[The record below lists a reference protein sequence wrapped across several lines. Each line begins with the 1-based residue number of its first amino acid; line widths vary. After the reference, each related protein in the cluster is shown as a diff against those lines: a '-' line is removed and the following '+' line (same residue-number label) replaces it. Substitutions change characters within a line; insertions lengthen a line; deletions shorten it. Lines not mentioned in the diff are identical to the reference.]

1 MIKLF
6 KNNFCEAKGIGLLGH
21 ENILHKT
28 NVVQFPDETFLQITD
43 LNEDI
48 AFAGNIQVDLIDGAE
63 NIVKNLVVDLD
74 FFYTEF
80 SDVNGIKQMA
90 YEFGNINEDYYNK
103 NLYLRV
109 KHTFSLDVWY
119 SNAFNVS
126 FYLGEKT
133 TRLDYGND
141 GGYLQ
146 SLRYRFYVNDI
157 NSKSENKEY
166 RTLYGLVISERK
178 VITEINNYKLYYCT
192 NSDFR
197 NIDQIFAKDIVYLNF
212 QRISDK
218 PNLKKGER
226 LGSTNFFDLDF
237 DTSPAKESIAFHYQ
251 LYKGL
256 MLISK
261 SLESGTYTVNQYNAL
276 STTGSIALLFNRNI
290 TISPLLKLKV
300 YKDGVL
306 NQTKNFAD
314 FSVESNS
321 LKTNITI
328 TTTGV
333 YDLIIEKNLIYSQR
347 QMFKGL
353 RLNDFRYTII
363 DAQYSPSQYNNT
375 QYLTS

>member
-48 AFAGNIQVDLIDGAE
+48 AFAGNIQVDLINGAE
-63 NIVKNLVVDLD
+63 NVVKNLVVDLD

-90 YEFGNINEDYYNK
+90 YEFGNLNEDYYNK
-103 NLYLRV
+103 NLYLRLT
-109 KHTFSLDVWY
+109 HTFSLDVWY

-126 FYLGEKT
+126 FYFGEKT

-141 GGYLQ
+141 GEYLQ

-166 RTLYGLVISERK
+166 RTLYGRVISERK

-197 NIDQIFAKDIVYLNF
+197 NIDQIFAKDIVYLNGI
-212 QRISDK
+212 RISDK

-237 DTSPAKESIAFHYQ
+237 DTSPANERLSFQYQ
-251 LYKGL
+251 LYVGL
-256 MLISK
+256 RLVSK
-261 SLESGTYTVNQYNAL
+261 KLEEGTYTLNQYNTL
-276 STTGSIALLFNRNI
+276 STTGSIELLFNRNI
-290 TISPLLKLKV
+290 SISPLLKLKV

-314 FSVESNS
+314 FQALNNS
-321 LKTNITI
+321 LKVNISI
-328 TTTGV
+328 TSTGV
-333 YDLIIEKNLIYSQR
+333 YDLIIDKNLIYSQR

-353 RLNDFRYTII
+353 SLNDFRYTII
-363 DAQYSPSQYNNT
+363 DPQYDSTQYNNT
-375 QYLTS
+375 QYLTL

>member
-28 NVVQFPDETFLQITD
+28 NVVQFPNETFLQETD

-63 NIVKNLVVDLD
+63 NVVKNLIVGVD

-80 SDVNGIKQMA
+80 SDLNGIKQIR
-90 YEFGNINEDYYNK
+90 YEFGNVNEDYYNR
-103 NLYLRV
+103 NLYLRL
-109 KHTFSLDVWY
+109 KHTFSLDIWY

-133 TRLDYGND
+133 TRIDYKND
-141 GGYLQ
+141 GEYLQ

-166 RTLYGLVISERK
+166 RTLYGRVISERK

-197 NIDQIFAKDIVYLNF
+197 NIDHIFSKDIVYLNF
-212 QRISDK
+212 ERISDK

-237 DTSPAKESIAFHYQ
+237 ETSPTNEKIKFQYQ
-251 LYKGL
+251 LYEGL
-256 MLISK
+256 KLLFAKVTPGAYTISK
-261 SLESGTYTVNQYNAL
+261 YNSLSSNEQ
-276 STTGSIALLFNRNI
+276 LFLTFNKAI
-290 TISPLLKLKV
+290 SISPLLKLKV
-300 YKDGVL
+300 YKNGVL
-306 NQTKNFAD
+306 NQTKNFSD
-314 FSVESNS
+314 FTV
-321 LKTNITI
+321 LDKKL
-328 TTTGV
+328 TTTILIQSIGV
-333 YDLIIEKNLIYSQR
+333 YDIIIDKNLIYSQLE
-347 QMFKGL
+347 MFEGL
-353 RLNDFRYTII
+353 KLNDLSYTIV
-363 DAQYSPSQYNNT
+363 DPEFEPLQFDNT
-375 QYLTS
+375 QFVTT